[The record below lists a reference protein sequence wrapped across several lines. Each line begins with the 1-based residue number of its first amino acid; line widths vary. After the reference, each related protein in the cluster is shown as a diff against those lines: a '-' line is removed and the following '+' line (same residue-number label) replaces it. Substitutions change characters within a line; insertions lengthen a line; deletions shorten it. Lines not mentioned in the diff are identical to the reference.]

1 MATFDTGEM
10 HDPHRSTSPLL
21 RLPAEIRHQI
31 YDYVYPKH
39 MLHVKRIMYHNRKN
53 TGRYIAY
60 WYGFTTCPPFPTNY
74 RLTDALVGVLR
85 RNMKDM
91 PTSTVHVTHSK
102 RLENTRLH
110 CH

>member
-10 HDPHRSTSPLL
+10 QGSDLVTSPLL
-21 RLPAEIRHQI
+21 CLPAEIRHQI

-39 MLHVKRIMYHNRKN
+39 LLHVKHIMHHNRKN
-53 TGRYIAY
+53 TDRYIAY
-60 WYGFTTCPPFPTNY
+60 WYGFTTCSPFPTNY

-91 PTSTVHVTHSK
+91 PTSTVYV
-102 RLENTRLH
+102 LL
-110 CH
+110 